1 MRDGRKAVWMIAGIL
16 TVVCCVIGGYW
27 LKSSD
32 FFTQLRLRLATSP
45 APILVAPAAKDQRLC
60 QNGLE
65 LLEKTDPLG
74 IGLLGDNAEL
84 SVKALHGCIS
94 RNLLVYKN
102 HLQGE
107 QAFNHILQRMAGL
120 DAWNMVALNQQADAY
135 IFSSDFD
142 WSLNLPLYE
151 STFEHKGMSRIV
163 IVVIRQCEAL
173 AIVNI
178 FITQEDELLS
188 PGVDMSERE
197 LTAYANQ
204 IYNRMQRLFCSN

>member
-1 MRDGRKAVWMIAGIL
+1 MRDGRKVVWMIAGIL

-32 FFTQLRLRLATSP
+32 FFTRLRLRLATSP
-45 APILVAPAAKDQRLC
+45 IPILVAPVANDQRLC

-74 IGLLGDNAEL
+74 IGLPGDNAEL

-151 STFEHKGMSRIV
+151 STFEHKGMSKIA

-178 FITQEDELLS
+178 FITQEDELFS